1 MRKTNSDRNFG
12 YGKQMAWAGKQA
24 LRAQFGDGRYNTVG
38 SHAERFRHFANW
50 CKEQNQIRDAAEIT
64 REDVE
69 AYCRSLADQVDAED
83 IKVSYAINLI
93 SSVNVTLASLRGDDK
108 LRVKPSS
115 EVGSRNRTRR
125 DPPAGLRQHNVR
137 QFADRLR
144 RDGHARIAATIEVAR
159 AFGLRRREA
168 SMLNARAALGQAYK
182 RGALNIT
189 AGTKGGRGN
198 RVDRWVP
205 VTPYTMQVLRRAAHA
220 QGKARNLIEPEL
232 SLKQWFSRL
241 RHAWTSVRDDYGL
254 KKFHDLRAAY
264 ACARYREL
272 TGHAARVVAGRR
284 IADLNSDRQARLTI
298 AQELGH
304 GRDEVVKSYVGG
316 TLGGTQ

>member
-1 MRKTNSDRNFG
+1 
-12 YGKQMAWAGKQA
+12 MAWAGKQA
-24 LRAQFGDGRYNTVG
+24 LRANFGDGRYNTVG
-38 SHAERFRHFANW
+38 SHAERFRHFATW
-50 CKEQNQIRDAAEIT
+50 CKEQKQIRDAAEIT

-69 AYCRSLADQVDAED
+69 AFCRSLAEQVDAED

-93 SSVNVTLASLRGDDK
+93 SSVNVTLNAMRGDDK

-125 DPPAGLRQHNVR
+125 DPPAGLRQHDVR
-137 QFADRLR
+137 QCADRLR
-144 RDGHARIAATIEVAR
+144 EQGQARIAATIEVAR

-168 SMLNARAALGQAYK
+168 SMLNARAALGQAHK
-182 RGALNIT
+182 RGAINIT
-189 AGTKGGRGN
+189 AGTKGGRGH

-205 VTPYTMQVLRRAAHA
+205 VTPYTMNVLRRAADA

-241 RHAWTSVRDDYGL
+241 RHAWSSVRNDCGL
-254 KKFHDLRAAY
+254 KKIHDLRAAY

-272 TGHAARVVAGRR
+272 TGHAAPVVAGRR
-284 IADLNSDRQARLTI
+284 IADRHADNQARQTI
-298 AQELGH
+298 TVELGH
-304 GRDEVVKSYVGG
+304 GRVDVVASYIGG
-316 TLGGTQ
+316 SK

>member
-24 LRAQFGDGRYNTVG
+24 LRANFGDGRYNTVG
-38 SHAERFRHFANW
+38 SHAERFRHFATW
-50 CKEQNQIRDAAEIT
+50 CKEERQIRDATRIS

-69 AYCRSLADQVDAED
+69 DYCRSLAEKVDAEEL
-83 IKVSYAINLI
+83 KVSYAINLI
-93 SSVNVTLASLRGDDK
+93 SSVNVTLSSLRGDDK
-108 LRVKPSS
+108 LRVKPSA
-115 EVGSRNRTRR
+115 EVGSRNRTRL
-125 DPPAGLRQHNVR
+125 DLPAGLRQHSVR
-137 QFADRLR
+137 QCADRMR
-144 RDGHARIAATIEVAR
+144 QEGHARIAATIEVAR
-159 AFGLRRREA
+159 AFGLRRREV
-168 SMLNARAALGQAYK
+168 SMLNARAALGQVYK
-182 RGALNIT
+182 RGAINIT
-189 AGTKGGRGN
+189 AGTKGGRGH

-205 VTPYTMQVLRRAAHA
+205 VTPYTMQLLRLAAEA
-220 QGKARNLIEPEL
+220 QGTARNLIQPEL
-232 SLKQWFSRL
+232 FLKQWFSRL

-272 TGHAARVVAGRR
+272 TGYAAPVVAGRR

-304 GRDEVVKSYVGG
+304 GRDEVVKSYI
-316 TLGGTQ
+316 GGTQ

>member
-1 MRKTNSDRNFG
+1 MRKTNSVRNFG
-12 YGKQMAWAGKQA
+12 YGKQLAFAGKQA
-24 LRAQFGDGRYNTVG
+24 LRANFGDGRYNTVG
-38 SHAERFRHFANW
+38 SHAERFRHFACW
-50 CKEQNQIRDAAEIT
+50 CKEQKQIRDAEKIT

-69 AYCRSLADQVDAED
+69 AYCRSLAEQVDAED

-93 SSVNVTLASLRGDDK
+93 SSVNVTLSSMRGDDK
-108 LRVKPSS
+108 LRVKPSAA
-115 EVGSRNRTRR
+115 VGSRDRARR
-125 DPPAGLRQHNVR
+125 DPPTGLRQHNVR
-137 QFADRLR
+137 QCADRLR
-144 RDGHARIAATIEVAR
+144 RDGHTRIAATIEVAR

-182 RGALNIT
+182 RGAINIT
-189 AGTKGGRGN
+189 AGTKGGRGH

-205 VTPYTMQVLRRAAHA
+205 VTPYTMQVLRRAADA

-241 RHAWTSVRDDYGL
+241 RHVWTSVRNDYGL

-272 TGHAARVVAGRR
+272 TGHAAPVVAGRR
-284 IADLNSDRQARLTI
+284 VADLNSDRQARLTI

-304 GRDEVVKSYVGG
+304 GRDEVVKSYCG
-316 TLGGTQ
+316 

>member
-1 MRKTNSDRNFG
+1 MRKPNSDRNFG
-12 YGKQMAWAGKQA
+12 YGKQMAWAGREA
-24 LRAQFGDGRYNTVG
+24 LRAHFGDGRYNTVA
-38 SHAERFRHFANW
+38 SHAERFRNFATW
-50 CKEQNQIRDAAEIT
+50 CKEQTQIRDAAEIT
-64 REDVE
+64 RDDVE
-69 AYCRSLADQVDAED
+69 AYCRSLAEQVDTEG

-93 SSVNVTLASLRGDDK
+93 SSVNVTLIALRGDDK

-125 DPPAGLRQHNVR
+125 DPPAGLRQHDVR
-137 QFADRLR
+137 QCADRLR
-144 RDGHARIAATIEVAR
+144 QEGHARIAATIEVAR

-168 SMLNARAALGQAYK
+168 SMLNARAALGQAHK
-182 RGALNIT
+182 RGAINIT
-189 AGTKGGRGN
+189 AGTKGGRGH

-205 VTPYTMQVLRRAAHA
+205 ATPYTMQVLRRAADA

-241 RHAWTSVRDDYGL
+241 RHAWSSVRDDYGL

-272 TGHAARVVAGRR
+272 TGFAAPVVAGRR
-284 IADLNSDRQARLTI
+284 IADRNTDSQARQMI

-304 GRDEVVKSYVGG
+304 GRDEVVKSYI
-316 TLGGTQ
+316 GGTQ

>member
-1 MRKTNSDRNFG
+1 MRKTSSDRNFG
-12 YGKQMAWAGKQA
+12 YGRQMAWAGKQA
-24 LRAQFGDGRYNTVG
+24 LRANFGDGRYNTVG
-38 SHAERFRHFANW
+38 SHAERFRHFATW
-50 CKEQNQIRDAAEIT
+50 CKEERQLRDAERIT

-69 AYCRSLADQVDAED
+69 AYCRSLAEQVEAED
-83 IKVSYAINLI
+83 IKVSYAVNLI

-108 LRVKPSS
+108 LRVTPSAK
-115 EVGSRNRTRR
+115 VGSRDRARR
-125 DPPAGLRQHNVR
+125 DPPAGLRQHSVR
-137 QFADRLR
+137 QCADRLR
-144 RDGHARIAATIEVAR
+144 GEGHARIAATIEVAR

-182 RGALNIT
+182 RRAINIT
-189 AGTKGGRGN
+189 AGTKGGRGH

-205 VTPYTMQVLRRAAHA
+205 VTPYTMQVLRRAADA

-241 RHAWTSVRDDYGL
+241 RHAWTLVRDDYGL

-272 TGHAARVVAGRR
+272 TDFAAPVVAGRR
-284 IADLNSDRQARLTI
+284 IADPGADREARLTI

-316 TLGGTQ
+316 TR

>member
-1 MRKTNSDRNFG
+1 MRKTSSDRNFG

-24 LRAQFGDGRYNTVG
+24 LRANFGDGRYNTVG
-38 SHAERFRHFANW
+38 SHAERFRHFAAW
-50 CKEQNQIRDAAEIT
+50 CKEEKQIRDVEKIT
-64 REDVE
+64 REDVKE
-69 AYCRSLADQVDAED
+69 YCRSLAEQVDAED

-108 LRVKPSS
+108 LRVKPSA
-115 EVGSRNRTRR
+115 EVGARNRNRR
-125 DPPAGLRQHNVR
+125 DPPAGLRQHSVR
-137 QFADRLR
+137 QCADRLR

-168 SMLNARAALGQAYK
+168 SMLNACAALGQAYK
-182 RGALNIT
+182 RGAINIT
-189 AGTKGGRGN
+189 AGTKGGRGH

-205 VTPYTMQVLRRAAHA
+205 VTPYTMQVLRRAADA

-272 TGHAARVVAGRR
+272 TGHAAPVVAGRR
-284 IADLNSDRQARLTI
+284 IADRHADNQARRSI
-298 AQELGH
+298 AVELGH
-304 GRDEVVKSYVGG
+304 GRVDVVASYIGG
-316 TLGGTQ
+316 SK

>member
-1 MRKTNSDRNFG
+1 MMKTSSDRNFG

-24 LRAQFGDGRYNTVG
+24 LRANFGDGRYNTVG
-38 SHAERFRHFANW
+38 SHAERFRHFTTW
-50 CKEQNQIRDAAEIT
+50 CKAEKQIRDAANIT
-64 REDVE
+64 RQDVE
-69 AYCRSLADQVDAED
+69 DYCRSLAEQVDAED

-93 SSVNVTLASLRGDDK
+93 SSVNVTLSSLRGDDK
-108 LRVKPSS
+108 LRVKPSA
-115 EVGSRNRTRR
+115 EVGSRDRARC
-125 DPPAGLRQHNVR
+125 DPPAGLRQHEVR
-137 QFADRLR
+137 QCADRLR

-182 RGALNIT
+182 RGAINIT
-189 AGTKGGRGN
+189 AGTKGGRGH

-205 VTPYTMQVLRRAAHA
+205 VTPYTMQVLRRAADA

-241 RHAWTSVRDDYGL
+241 RHAWSSVRKDYGL

-272 TGHAARVVAGRR
+272 TGHAAPVVARRR
-284 IADLNSDRQARLTI
+284 IADPGADREGRQTI

-316 TLGGTQ
+316 TQ

>member
-1 MRKTNSDRNFG
+1 MRKTNGDRNFG

-24 LRAQFGDGRYNTVG
+24 LRASFGDGRYNTVG
-38 SHAERFRHFANW
+38 SHAERFRHFATW
-50 CKEQNQIRDAAEIT
+50 CKAEKQIRDAEKIT

-69 AYCRSLADQVDAED
+69 AYCRALAEQVDAED

-93 SSVNVTLASLRGDDK
+93 SSVNVTLSSMRGDDK
-108 LRVKPSS
+108 LRVKPAAK
-115 EVGSRNRTRR
+115 VGSRDRARR
-125 DPPAGLRQHNVR
+125 DPPAGLRQHEVR
-137 QFADRLR
+137 QCADRLR
-144 RDGHARIAATIEVAR
+144 REGHDRIAATIEVAR

-182 RGALNIT
+182 RGTINIT

-205 VTPYTMQVLRRAAHA
+205 VTPYTMQVLRRTAEA

-264 ACARYREL
+264 ACARYEEL
-272 TGHAARVVAGRR
+272 TGHAAPVVAGRR
-284 IADLNSDRQARLTI
+284 IADFVADREARQTI

-304 GRDEVVKSYVGG
+304 GRDEVVKSYVGD
-316 TLGGTQ
+316 TQ

>member
-1 MRKTNSDRNFG
+1 MRKTSSDRNFG

-24 LRAQFGDGRYNTVG
+24 LRANFGDGRYNTVG
-38 SHAERFRHFANW
+38 SHAERFRHFETW
-50 CKEQNQIRDAAEIT
+50 CKEQKQIRDAEKIT

-69 AYCRSLADQVDAED
+69 AYCRSLAEQVDAKD

-93 SSVNVTLASLRGDDK
+93 SSVNVTLSSMRGDDK
-108 LRVKPSS
+108 LRVKPSA
-115 EVGSRNRTRR
+115 EVGSRDRARR
-125 DPPAGLRQHNVR
+125 DPPAGLRQRSVR
-137 QFADRLR
+137 QCADRLR

-182 RGALNIT
+182 RGAINIT
-189 AGTKGGRGN
+189 AGTKGGRGH

-205 VTPYTMQVLRRAAHA
+205 VAPYTMQVLRRAADA
-220 QGKARNLIEPEL
+220 QGKVRNLIEPEL

-241 RHAWTSVRDDYGL
+241 RHTWTSVRDDYGL

-264 ACARYREL
+264 ACVRYREL
-272 TGHAARVVAGRR
+272 TGHEAPVVAGQR
-284 IADLNSDRQARLTI
+284 IADRHADNQARQTI
-298 AQELGH
+298 AVELGH
-304 GRDEVVKSYVGG
+304 GRVDVVASYIGG
-316 TLGGTQ
+316 SK

>member
-1 MRKTNSDRNFG
+1 MGKTNSDRNFG
-12 YGKQMAWAGKQA
+12 YGKHMAWAGKQA
-24 LRAQFGDGRYNTVG
+24 LRAHFGDGRYNTVG
-38 SHAERFRHFANW
+38 SHAERFRHFATW
-50 CKEQNQIRDAAEIT
+50 CKEERQIRDATRIS

-69 AYCRSLADQVDAED
+69 AYCRSLAEQVDAED

-93 SSVNVTLASLRGDDK
+93 SSVNVTLSSMRGDDK
-108 LRVKPSS
+108 LRVRPSQ
-115 EVGSRNRTRR
+115 EVGSRDRARH
-125 DPPAGLRQHNVR
+125 DPPAGLRQHRVR
-137 QFADRLR
+137 QCADRLR
-144 RDGHARIAATIEVAR
+144 GEGQARIAATIEVAR

-182 RGALNIT
+182 RGAINIT
-189 AGTKGGRGN
+189 AGTKGGRGH

-205 VTPYTMQVLRRAAHA
+205 VTPYTMQLLRRAADA
-220 QGKARNLIEPEL
+220 QGKARNLIPPEL

-241 RHAWTSVRDDYGL
+241 RHAWTVVRDDYGL

-272 TGHAARVVAGRR
+272 TGHAAPVVAGRR
-284 IADLNSDRQARLTI
+284 IADPGADRDARLTI

-304 GRDEVVKSYVGG
+304 GRDEVVKSYI
-316 TLGGTQ
+316 GGTQ

>member
-1 MRKTNSDRNFG
+1 MVRKTSSDRNFG
-12 YGKQMAWAGKQA
+12 YGKQMEWAGKQA
-24 LRAQFGDGRYNTVG
+24 LRANFGDGRYNTVG
-38 SHAERFRHFANW
+38 SHAERFRHFATW
-50 CKEQNQIRDAAEIT
+50 CKEQKQIRDAAEIT

-69 AYCRSLADQVDAED
+69 AYCRSLAGEVDAEQL
-83 IKVSYAINLI
+83 KVSYAINLI
-93 SSVNVTLASLRGDDK
+93 SSVNVTLSSLRGDDK
-108 LRVKPSS
+108 LRVKPSA

-125 DPPAGLRQHNVR
+125 DPPAGLRQHSVR
-137 QFADRLR
+137 QCADRLR

-182 RGALNIT
+182 RGAINIT
-189 AGTKGGRGN
+189 AGTKGGRGH

-205 VTPYTMQVLRRAAHA
+205 VTLYTMQVLRRAADA

-241 RHAWTSVRDDYGL
+241 RHAWTLVRDDYGL

-264 ACARYREL
+264 SCARYQKL
-272 TGHAARVVAGRR
+272 TGHAAPAVAGKR
-284 IADLNSDRQARLTI
+284 IADRRADNQARQTI
-298 AQELGH
+298 AAELGH
-304 GRDEVVKSYVGG
+304 GRVDVVASYIGG
-316 TLGGTQ
+316 TK

>member
-24 LRAQFGDGRYNTVG
+24 LRANFGEGRYNTVG
-38 SHAERFRHFANW
+38 SHAERFRHFATW
-50 CKEQNQIRDAAEIT
+50 CKEEKQIRDAEKIT
-64 REDVE
+64 REHVE
-69 AYCRSLADQVDAED
+69 AYCRSLAEQVDAEN

-93 SSVNVTLASLRGDDK
+93 SSVNVTLNAMRGDDK
-108 LRVKPSS
+108 LRVKPAA
-115 EVGSRNRTRR
+115 EVGSRDRSRR
-125 DPPAGLRQHNVR
+125 DSPAGLRQHSVR
-137 QFADRLR
+137 QCADRLR
-144 RDGHARIAATIEVAR
+144 RDGRDRIAATIEVAR

-182 RGALNIT
+182 RGAINIT

-205 VTPYTMQVLRRAAHA
+205 VTPYTMQVLRRAADA
-220 QGKARNLIEPEL
+220 QGRARNLIEPEL

-241 RHAWTSVRDDYGL
+241 RHSWTSVRDDYRL

-264 ACARYREL
+264 ACARYQEL
-272 TGHAARVVAGRR
+272 TGYAAPVVAGRR
-284 IADLNSDRQARLTI
+284 IADPGADREARLTI
-298 AQELGH
+298 ARELGH
-304 GRDEVVKSYVGG
+304 GRDEVVASYVGG
-316 TLGGTQ
+316 PK

>member
-24 LRAQFGDGRYNTVG
+24 LRANFGDGRYNTVG
-38 SHAERFRHFANW
+38 SHAERFRHFASW
-50 CKEQNQIRDAAEIT
+50 CNSEKQIRDAEKIT

-69 AYCRSLADQVDAED
+69 DYCRSLAEQVDAED

-93 SSVNVTLASLRGDDK
+93 SSANVTLSSMRGDDK
-108 LRVKPSS
+108 LRVKPSA
-115 EVGSRNRTRR
+115 EVESRHRARR
-125 DPPAGLRQHNVR
+125 DPPAGLRQHSVR
-137 QFADRLR
+137 QCADRLR

-182 RGALNIT
+182 RGAINIT
-189 AGTKGGRGN
+189 AGTKGGRGH

-205 VTPYTMQVLRRAAHA
+205 VTPYTMQVLRRAADA
-220 QGKARNLIEPEL
+220 QGKARNLIEAKL

-272 TGHAARVVAGRR
+272 TGHAAPAVAGKR
-284 IADLNSDRQARLTI
+284 IAEQHAGNQARQTI
-298 AQELGH
+298 AVELGH
-304 GRDEVVKSYVGG
+304 GRVDVVASYIGSSK
-316 TLGGTQ
+316 

>member
-1 MRKTNSDRNFG
+1 MRKTSSDRNFG
-12 YGKQMAWAGKQA
+12 YGKQVAWAGKQA
-24 LRAQFGDGRYNTVG
+24 LRANFGDGRYNTVA
-38 SHAERFRHFANW
+38 SHAERFRHFATW
-50 CKEQNQIRDAAEIT
+50 CKEQKQIRDAGKIT
-64 REDVE
+64 RDDVE
-69 AYCRSLADQVDAED
+69 EYCRSLAEQVDAEEL
-83 IKVSYAINLI
+83 KVSYAINLI
-93 SSVNVTLASLRGDDK
+93 SSVNVTLASLRGDNK
-108 LRVKPSS
+108 LRVKPSA

-125 DPPAGLRQHNVR
+125 DPPAGLRQHDVR
-137 QFADRLR
+137 QCADQLR
-144 RDGHARIAATIEVAR
+144 QEGHGRIAATIEVAR

-168 SMLNARAALGQAYK
+168 SMLNVRAALGQAYK
-182 RGALNIT
+182 RGAINIT

-205 VTPYTMQVLRRAAHA
+205 VTPFTMQLLRRAADA

-241 RHAWTSVRDDYGL
+241 RHAWYSVRNDYGL

-272 TGHAARVVAGRR
+272 TGFAAPVVAGKR
-284 IADLNSDRQARLTI
+284 IADRHADNQARQTI

-304 GRDEVVKSYVGG
+304 GRVDVVASYIGG
-316 TLGGTQ
+316 SK